1 MRLSGSPKAT
11 WVEDVF
17 RDGRGRRWIMAAR
30 VWVHRT
36 QLLIGEVRIFPAE
49 REPGGAAGVESGPT
63 TAGNWSGDPL
73 RIPRGGLDTQTLR
86 YARLGGVRPY
96 VLARVQPLK
105 GLLPSE
111 LPIDRSFMDYALPG
125 AAALRRP
132 RPRRDSGRED
142 RFYAQLAREYV
153 EMNERGSSRPSREI
167 AERRGEKPERIR
179 DWLHEARE
187 RGLLSKGEPGKRGG
201 QLLPSAQA
209 LLQAPRSPASRP
221 RRRTQR

>member
-17 RDGRGRRWIMAAR
+17 KDKRGRRWILAAR
-30 VWVHRT
+30 IWAPRG

-49 REPGGAAGVESGPT
+49 REEGGAAGVEAGPT
-63 TAGNWSGDPL
+63 AAGSWSGDPL
-73 RIPRGGLDTQTLR
+73 KVPRGGLETQTLR
-86 YARLGGVRPY
+86 YARLGGVRSY

-111 LPIDRSFMDYALPG
+111 LSLDRFFMNYVLPG

-132 RPRRDSGRED
+132 RPRRASGRED

-167 AERRGEKPERIR
+167 AERRGEKPE
-179 DWLHEARE
+179 
-187 RGLLSKGEPGKRGG
+187 
-201 QLLPSAQA
+201 
-209 LLQAPRSPASRP
+209 
-221 RRRTQR
+221 